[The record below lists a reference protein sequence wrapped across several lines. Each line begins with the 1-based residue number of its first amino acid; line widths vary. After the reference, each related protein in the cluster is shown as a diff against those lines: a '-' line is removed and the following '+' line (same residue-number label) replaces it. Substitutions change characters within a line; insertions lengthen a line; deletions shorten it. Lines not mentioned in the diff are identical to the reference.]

1 MRVLMISWEYPPYV
15 VGGVGKHVAELAPA
29 FERLADDSLHV
40 DLVTTRYSGG
50 AEVEAINKSVTVHR
64 IQTLPFTPVDH
75 YNAVVAS
82 NGILVSYAQQLA
94 KKERYDII
102 HNHEWLTGAAGIAL
116 KHAWKTPLVTT
127 IHATERGRHQGYLPS
142 DTSRQINQME
152 WQLGYEA
159 WRLIVCSRY
168 MIQELGGFFG
178 IPANKVGVIP
188 NGVDMNQLHPC
199 SAERAAQLRAEYA
212 PNGERLLFFVG
223 RITHEKGLQ
232 VLLAAM
238 PKILQRYPNTRLL
251 AAGKNSE
258 KMWERAHELGIGHAV
273 HFLGYITN
281 EQRDHLYQT
290 VDAAVFPSL
299 YEPFG
304 IVALEAMAQGCNVI
318 ASNVGGLSEVVHH
331 TQNGLTIYPND
342 PDSVVWAVDQLFA
355 GPEAA
360 QRYRTQALHEVQTRY
375 NWDTITCHTVEFYR
389 HVVAERQQIEW

>member
-15 VGGVGKHVAELAPA
+15 VGGVGKHVAELAHA

-50 AEVEAINKSVTVHR
+50 AEIEAINKSVTVHR

-360 QRYRTQALHEVQTRY
+360 QRYRAQALHEVQTRY

-389 HVVAERQQIEW
+389 HVVAERQQTEW

>member
-50 AEVEAINKSVTVHR
+50 AEIEAINKSVTVHR

-360 QRYRTQALHEVQTRY
+360 QRYRAQALHEVQTRY

-389 HVVAERQQIEW
+389 HVVAERQQTEW

>member
-50 AEVEAINKSVTVHR
+50 AEIEAINKSVTVHR

-304 IVALEAMAQGCNVI
+304 IVALEAMAQGCNVV
-318 ASNVGGLSEVVHH
+318 ASDVGGLSEVVHH

-360 QRYRTQALHEVQTRY
+360 QRYRAQALHEVQTRY

-389 HVVAERQQIEW
+389 HVVAERQQTEW

>member
-15 VGGVGKHVAELAPA
+15 VGGVGKHAAELAPA
-29 FERLADDSLHV
+29 FERLDDDALHI
-40 DLVTTRYSGG
+40 DLLTTRYSGG
-50 AEVEAINKSVTVHR
+50 DEVEAISKSVTVHR
-64 IQTLPFTPVDH
+64 VQTLPFTPVDH
-75 YNAVVAS
+75 YNSVMAS

-102 HNHEWLTGAAGIAL
+102 HIHEWLTGAAGVAL

-142 DTSRQINQME
+142 DTSRQINHVE
-152 WQLGYEA
+152 WQLGYES

-168 MIQELGGFFG
+168 MIQELGAFFG
-178 IPANKVGVIP
+178 IPANKVSVIP
-188 NGVDMNQLHPC
+188 NGVDMELLHPC
-199 SAERAAQLRAEYA
+199 PPETAAHLRKQYA

-238 PKILQRYPNTRLL
+238 PKILQKHPNTRLL

-258 KMWERAHELGIGHAV
+258 KMWERAHELGVADHV
-273 HFLGYITN
+273 DFLGYITN
-281 EQRDHLYQT
+281 EERDHLYQV

-318 ASNVGGLSEVVHH
+318 ASDVGGLSEVVHH
-331 TQNGLTIYPND
+331 TQNGLTVYPND
-342 PDSVVWAVDQLFA
+342 PDSVTWAVDQLFS

-360 QRYRTQALHEVQTRY
+360 RRYKDLARHQVQTRY
-375 NWDTITCHTVEFYR
+375 NWDTIACHTLKFYE
-389 HVVAERQQIEW
+389 HVITERSQVDW